1 MFEYFNSKATTMKRF
16 LFTLIVVLCTMIPDI
31 EAKESMTTIANRVIK
46 IAVEHCKNMDKNLE
60 PNRSP
65 RYYGDGKF
73 VDKNIEWWC
82 SGFYPGTMW
91 YLYEAT
97 CDEQML
103 NLARKHTEQLAPL
116 QWYNKNH
123 DIGFQIFCSYGNGYR
138 LTGNKSYE
146 KVITNACATLITR
159 YNPTVGSIRSWDSRK
174 WKYAVIVD
182 NMMNLEM
189 LMWRANKARDEKLR
203 NIAVT
208 HANTTL
214 RNHFR
219 EDFSSYH
226 LLDYNPENGEVL
238 IRQTVQGY
246 ADESRWA
253 RGQAW
258 GLYGFTMMYRFTKD
272 KAYLRQAQ
280 GIADMIISYLPKD
293 GIPYWDFNAPDIPKA
308 LRDASAGA
316 IIASALIELS
326 EYSPEKR
333 ETYLSIAERQLRTLS
348 SKKYLAPVG
357 TNGNFILRHSVG
369 HLPGNSEVDV
379 ALTYAD
385 YYFIEALL
393 RWKKLK

>member
-1 MFEYFNSKATTMKRF
+1 MKRV
-16 LFTLIVVLCTMIPDI
+16 LLTLTILLCSITPEIA
-31 EAKESMTTIANRVIK
+31 AKESMTTLSHRVMS
-46 IAVEHCKNMDKNLE
+46 IAVEHCKNMDYTLA
-60 PNRSP
+60 PGRSP
-65 RYYGDGKF
+65 RYYDGEKF
-73 VDKNIEWWC
+73 ADKSIEWWC
-82 SGFYPGTMW
+82 SGFYPGVMW
-91 YLYEAT
+91 YLYEHT
-97 CDEQML
+97 GDEQML
-103 NLARKHTEQLAPL
+103 ALARKHTEQLAPL
-116 QWYNKNH
+116 QWYTKNH

-138 LTGNKSYE
+138 LTGDKAYD
-146 KVITNACATLITR
+146 KVIRNASASLITR
-159 YNPTVGSIRSWDSRK
+159 YNPTVGAIRSWDSKR

-189 LMWRANKARDEKLR
+189 LMWRADKAKDTKLR
-203 NIAVT
+203 NIAIN

-226 LLDYNPENGEVL
+226 LLDYDPESGNVL

-272 KAYLRQAQ
+272 AAYLHQAQ
-280 GIADMIISYLPKD
+280 GIADMIIGYLPKD

-308 LRDASAGA
+308 PRDASAGA

-326 EYSPEKR
+326 QYLPEKSA
-333 ETYLSIAERQLRTLS
+333 EYLLVAERQLRTLA
-348 SKKYLAPVG
+348 SKKYLAPAG

-385 YYFIEALL
+385 YYFIEALV
-393 RWKKLK
+393 RWNRIKR

>member
-1 MFEYFNSKATTMKRF
+1 MKRF
-16 LFTLIVVLCTMIPDI
+16 MFALAVVLCAVSAKTQ
-31 EAKESMTTIANRVIK
+31 AKESMSSLTSRVMY
-46 IAVEHCKNMDKNLE
+46 IAVEHCKNMDRALE
-60 PNRSP
+60 PGRSP
-65 RYYGDGKF
+65 RYYKDGEF
-73 VDKNIEWWC
+73 ADKNLEWWC

-91 YLYEAT
+91 YLYEYT
-97 CDEQML
+97 GDEQI
-103 NLARKHTEQLAPL
+103 LALAKKHTEQLAPL
-116 QWYNKNH
+116 QWYTKNH

-138 LTGNKSYE
+138 LTGDKSYE
-146 KVITNACATLITR
+146 KVIRNASSSLISR
-159 YNPTVGSIRSWDSRK
+159 YNATVGSIRSWDSRK

-189 LMWRANKARDEKLR
+189 LMWTANKAKSDKLR
-203 NIAVT
+203 TIAIT
-208 HANTTL
+208 HANTTM

-219 EDFSSYH
+219 DDFSSYH

-238 IRQTVQGY
+238 HRQTVQGY
-246 ADESRWA
+246 ADDSRWA

-272 KAYLRQAQ
+272 AAYLKQAE

-326 EYSPEKR
+326 HYLPEKSDK
-333 ETYLSIAERQLRTLS
+333 YLAIAERQLRTLA
-348 SKKYLAPVG
+348 SKEYLAPAG

-385 YYFIEALL
+385 YYFIEALM
-393 RWKKLK
+393 RWKQK

>member
-1 MFEYFNSKATTMKRF
+1 MKKLFATMKK
-16 LFTLIVVLCTMIPDI
+16 LLLALTIAVCAISATA

-46 IAVEHCKNMDKNLE
+46 IAVDHCKNMDKSLE
-60 PNRSP
+60 PGRSP

-73 VDKNIEWWC
+73 VDKNLEWWC

-97 CDEQML
+97 GDEQML
-103 NLARKHTEQLAPL
+103 ALARKHTEQLAPL

-138 LTGNKSYE
+138 LTGDKAYE

-189 LMWRANKARDEKLR
+189 LMWRAKKARDKNLR
-203 NIAVT
+203 HIAVT

-272 KAYLRQAQ
+272 KAYLHQAQ
-280 GIADMIISYLPKD
+280 GIADMIISHLPKD

-333 ETYLSIAERQLRTLS
+333 ETYLAVAERQLRTLS
-348 SKKYLAPVG
+348 SKRYLAPVG

-385 YYFIEALL
+385 YYFIEALM
-393 RWKKLK
+393 RWKSLK

>member
-1 MFEYFNSKATTMKRF
+1 MKRY
-16 LFTLIVVLCTMIPDI
+16 LLTLTIALCAITLKI
-31 EAKESMTTIANRVIK
+31 EAKESMTSLTNRVMS
-46 IAVEHCKNMDKNLE
+46 IAVKHCENMDKALE
-60 PNRSP
+60 PGRSP
-65 RYYGDGKF
+65 RYFGEGKF
-73 VDKNIEWWC
+73 ADKDIKWWC

-91 YLYEAT
+91 YLYENT
-97 CDEQML
+97 GNEQML
-103 NLARKHTEQLAPL
+103 ALAKKHTEQLSPL

-138 LTGNKSYE
+138 LTGNKAYE
-146 KVITNACATLITR
+146 KVIHNASATLITR
-159 YNPTVGSIRSWDSRK
+159 YNPTVGSIRSWDSKK

-189 LMWRANKARDEKLR
+189 LMWSANRAKDKNLR
-203 NIAVT
+203 KIAIT

-214 RNHFR
+214 QNHFR

-246 ADESRWA
+246 ADDSRWA

-272 KAYLRQAQ
+272 AAYLKQAQ

-308 LRDASAGA
+308 PRDASAGA

-326 EYSPEKR
+326 QFLPEKS
-333 ETYLSIAERQLRTLS
+333 EEYLAVAERQLRTLA

-385 YYFIEALL
+385 YYFIEALT
-393 RWKKLK
+393 RWSLLGKQ

>member
-1 MFEYFNSKATTMKRF
+1 MFA
-16 LFTLIVVLCTMIPDI
+16 LAVVLCAVSAKTQ
-31 EAKESMTTIANRVIK
+31 AKESMSSLTSRVMYL
-46 IAVEHCKNMDKNLE
+46 AVEHYKNMDRALE
-60 PNRSP
+60 PGRSP
-65 RYYGDGKF
+65 RYYKDGEF
-73 VDKNIEWWC
+73 ADKNLEWWC

-91 YLYEAT
+91 YLYEYT
-97 CDEQML
+97 GDEQI
-103 NLARKHTEQLAPL
+103 LALAKKHTEQLAPL
-116 QWYNKNH
+116 QWYTKNH

-138 LTGNKSYE
+138 LTGDKSYE
-146 KVITNACATLITR
+146 KVIRNASSSLISR
-159 YNPTVGSIRSWDSRK
+159 YNATVGSIRSWDSRK

-189 LMWRANKARDEKLR
+189 LMWTANKAKSDKLR
-203 NIAVT
+203 KIAIT
-208 HANTTL
+208 HANTTM

-238 IRQTVQGY
+238 RRQTVQGY
-246 ADESRWA
+246 ADDSRWA

-272 KAYLRQAQ
+272 AAYLKQAE

-326 EYSPEKR
+326 HYLPEKSDK
-333 ETYLSIAERQLRTLS
+333 YLAIAERQLRTLA
-348 SKKYLAPVG
+348 SKEYLAPAG

-385 YYFIEALL
+385 YYFIEALM
-393 RWKKLK
+393 RWKQK

>member
-1 MFEYFNSKATTMKRF
+1 MKKI
-16 LFTLIVVLCTMIPDI
+16 LLVLVVALGAITPKI
-31 EAKESMTTIANRVIK
+31 EAKESMTSLAARVMSV
-46 IAVEHCKNMDKNLE
+46 AVEHCKNMDKALE
-60 PNRSP
+60 PGRSP

-91 YLYEAT
+91 YLYECT
-97 CDEQML
+97 GDEQIRA
-103 NLARKHTEQLAPL
+103 LAEKHTEQLESL
-116 QWYNKNH
+116 QWYDKNH
-123 DIGFQIFCSYGNGYR
+123 DIGFQIFCSFGNGYR
-138 LTGNKSYE
+138 LTGNKAYE
-146 KVITNACATLITR
+146 KVVHNASATLITR
-159 YNPTVGSIRSWDSRK
+159 YSPKVQSIRSWDSRK

-189 LMWRANKARDEKLR
+189 LMWSANRQKKQELR
-203 NIAVT
+203 SVAIA
-208 HANTTL
+208 HANTTM

-226 LLDYNPENGEVL
+226 LLDYDPETGEVL
-238 IRQTVQGY
+238 RRQTVQGY

-258 GLYGFTMMYRFTKD
+258 GLYGFTMMYRFTKNE
-272 KAYLRQAQ
+272 AYLAQAK
-280 GIADMIISYLPKD
+280 GIADMVISYLPKD

-308 LRDASAGA
+308 PRDASAGA

-326 EYSPEKR
+326 QYLPEKS
-333 ETYLSIAERQLRTLS
+333 EEYLAVAERQLRTLS
-348 SKKYLAPVG
+348 SKKYLAPAG
-357 TNGNFILRHSVG
+357 ANGNFILRHSVG

-385 YYFIEALL
+385 YYFIEALT
-393 RWKKLK
+393 RWIYLKK

>member
-1 MFEYFNSKATTMKRF
+1 MKKLLLALTVAVCAISATA
-16 LFTLIVVLCTMIPDI
+16 

-46 IAVEHCKNMDKNLE
+46 IAVDHCKNMDKSLE
-60 PNRSP
+60 PGRSP

-73 VDKNIEWWC
+73 VDKNLEWWC

-97 CDEQML
+97 GDEQIL
-103 NLARKHTEQLAPL
+103 ALARKHTEQLAPL

-138 LTGNKSYE
+138 LTGDKAYE
-146 KVITNACATLITR
+146 KVISNACATLITR

-189 LMWRANKARDEKLR
+189 LMWRAKKARDKNLHH
-203 NIAVT
+203 IAVT

-333 ETYLSIAERQLRTLS
+333 ERYLSVAERQLRTLS
-348 SKKYLAPVG
+348 SKRYLAPVG

-385 YYFIEALL
+385 YYFIEALM
-393 RWKKLK
+393 RWKSLK

>member
-1 MFEYFNSKATTMKRF
+1 MKRF
-16 LFTLIVVLCTMIPDI
+16 LLVLIVALGAITPKI
-31 EAKESMTTIANRVIK
+31 EAKESMASLMTRVINV
-46 IAVEHCKNMDKNLE
+46 AVEHCKNMDKALE
-60 PNRSP
+60 PGRSP

-73 VDKNIEWWC
+73 VDKSIEWWC

-91 YLYEAT
+91 YLYECT
-97 CDEQML
+97 GDEQML
-103 NLARKHTEQLAPL
+103 ALAKKHTEQLESL
-116 QWYNKNH
+116 QWYDKNH

-138 LTGNKSYE
+138 LTGNKAYE
-146 KVITNACATLITR
+146 KVVHNAAATLITR
-159 YNPTVGSIRSWDSRK
+159 YNPTVQSIRSWDSKK

-189 LMWRANKARDEKLR
+189 LMWSADRQKKQALR
-203 NIAVT
+203 SVAIT
-208 HANTTL
+208 HANTTM

-219 EDFSSYH
+219 DDFSSYH
-226 LLDYNPENGEVL
+226 LLDYDPETGEVL
-238 IRQTVQGY
+238 RRQTVQGY

-272 KAYLRQAQ
+272 TAYLSQAK

-308 LRDASAGA
+308 PRDASAGA

-326 EYSPEKR
+326 QFLPESQSAEY
-333 ETYLSIAERQLRTLS
+333 LAVAERQLRTLS
-348 SKKYLAPVG
+348 SKKYLAPAG

-385 YYFIEALL
+385 YYFIEALT
-393 RWKKLK
+393 RWSLLKK

>member
-1 MFEYFNSKATTMKRF
+1 MKKILLVLVVALGAITSK
-16 LFTLIVVLCTMIPDI
+16 I
-31 EAKESMTTIANRVIK
+31 EAKESMTSLAARVMSV
-46 IAVEHCKNMDKNLE
+46 AVEHCKNMDKALE
-60 PNRSP
+60 PGRSP
-65 RYYGDGKF
+65 RYYGGGEF
-73 VDKNIEWWC
+73 ADKDIKWWC

-91 YLYEAT
+91 YLYECT
-97 CDEQML
+97 GDEQIRA
-103 NLARKHTEQLAPL
+103 LAEKHTEQLESL
-116 QWYNKNH
+116 QWYDKNH
-123 DIGFQIFCSYGNGYR
+123 DIGFQIFCSFGNGYR
-138 LTGNKSYE
+138 LTGNKAYE
-146 KVITNACATLITR
+146 KVVHNASATLITR
-159 YNPTVGSIRSWDSRK
+159 YSPKVRSIRSWDSRK

-189 LMWRANKARDEKLR
+189 LMWSANRQKKQELR
-203 NIAVT
+203 SVAIA
-208 HANTTL
+208 HANTTM

-226 LLDYNPENGEVL
+226 LLDYDPETGEVL
-238 IRQTVQGY
+238 RRQTVQGY

-272 KAYLRQAQ
+272 EAYLAQAK
-280 GIADMIISYLPKD
+280 GIADMVISYLPKD

-308 LRDASAGA
+308 PRDASAGA

-326 EYSPEKR
+326 QYLPEKS
-333 ETYLSIAERQLRTLS
+333 EEYLAVAERQLRTLS
-348 SKKYLAPVG
+348 SKKYLAPAG

-385 YYFIEALL
+385 YYFIEALT
-393 RWKKLK
+393 RWIYLKK

>member
-1 MFEYFNSKATTMKRF
+1 MKKILLVLVVALGAITSK
-16 LFTLIVVLCTMIPDI
+16 I
-31 EAKESMTTIANRVIK
+31 EAKESMTSLAARVMSV
-46 IAVEHCKNMDKNLE
+46 AVEHCKNMDKALE
-60 PNRSP
+60 PGRSP

-91 YLYEAT
+91 YLYECT
-97 CDEQML
+97 GDEQIRA
-103 NLARKHTEQLAPL
+103 LAEKHTEQLESL
-116 QWYNKNH
+116 QWYDKNH
-123 DIGFQIFCSYGNGYR
+123 DIGFQIFCSFGNGYR
-138 LTGNKSYE
+138 LTGNKAYE
-146 KVITNACATLITR
+146 KVVHNASATLITR
-159 YNPTVGSIRSWDSRK
+159 YSPKVRSIRSWDSRK

-189 LMWRANKARDEKLR
+189 LMWSANRQKKQELR
-203 NIAVT
+203 SVAIA
-208 HANTTL
+208 HANTTM

-226 LLDYNPENGEVL
+226 LLDYDPETGEVL
-238 IRQTVQGY
+238 RRQTVQGY

-272 KAYLRQAQ
+272 EAYLAQAK
-280 GIADMIISYLPKD
+280 GIADMVLSYLPKD

-308 LRDASAGA
+308 PRDASAGA

-326 EYSPEKR
+326 QYLPEKS
-333 ETYLSIAERQLRTLS
+333 EEYLAVAERQLRTLS
-348 SKKYLAPVG
+348 SKKYLAPAG

-385 YYFIEALL
+385 YYFIEALT
-393 RWKKLK
+393 RWSLLKK

>member
-1 MFEYFNSKATTMKRF
+1 MKRF
-16 LFTLIVVLCTMIPDI
+16 LLLLITALYTVTSAV
-31 EAKESMTTIANRVIK
+31 EAKESMTSLASRVMS
-46 IAVEHCKNMDKNLE
+46 IAVEHCKNMDRALA
-60 PNRSP
+60 PDRSP
-65 RYYGDGKF
+65 RYYDGKEF
-73 VDKNIEWWC
+73 VDKTIKWWC

-91 YLYEAT
+91 YLYENT
-97 CDEQML
+97 GDEQIL
-103 NLARKHTEQLAPL
+103 VLAKKHTEQLAPL
-116 QWYNKNH
+116 QWYDKNH

-138 LTGNKSYE
+138 LTGDKSYE
-146 KVITNACATLITR
+146 KAIRNASATLITR
-159 YNPTVGSIRSWDSRK
+159 YNPTVGAIRSWDSKK

-189 LMWRANKARDEKLR
+189 LMWTAQKIKDSELQKV
-203 NIAVT
+203 AVT

-226 LLDYNPENGEVL
+226 LLDYNPENGQVL

-272 KAYLRQAQ
+272 AVYLKQAQ

-326 EYSPEKR
+326 QYLSEKSA
-333 ETYLSIAERQLRTLS
+333 TYLAVAERQLRTLS
-348 SKKYLAPVG
+348 SKKYLAPAG
-357 TNGNFILRHSVG
+357 SNGNFILRHSVG

-385 YYFIEALL
+385 YYFIEALT
-393 RWKKLK
+393 RWCKLGKQ

>member
-1 MFEYFNSKATTMKRF
+1 MKKILLVLVVALGAITSK
-16 LFTLIVVLCTMIPDI
+16 I
-31 EAKESMTTIANRVIK
+31 EAKESMTSLAARVMSV
-46 IAVEHCKNMDKNLE
+46 AVEHCKNMDKALE
-60 PNRSP
+60 PGRSP

-91 YLYEAT
+91 YLYECT
-97 CDEQML
+97 GDEPIRA
-103 NLARKHTEQLAPL
+103 LAEKHTEQLESL
-116 QWYNKNH
+116 QWYDKNH
-123 DIGFQIFCSYGNGYR
+123 DIGFQIFCSFGNGYR
-138 LTGNKSYE
+138 LTGNKAYE
-146 KVITNACATLITR
+146 KVVHNASATLITR
-159 YNPTVGSIRSWDSRK
+159 YSPKVQSIRSWDSRK

-189 LMWRANKARDEKLR
+189 LMWSANRQKKQELR
-203 NIAVT
+203 SVAIA
-208 HANTTL
+208 HANTTM

-226 LLDYNPENGEVL
+226 LLDYDPETGEVL
-238 IRQTVQGY
+238 RRQTVQGY

-272 KAYLRQAQ
+272 EAYLAQAK
-280 GIADMIISYLPKD
+280 GIADMVLSYLPKD

-308 LRDASAGA
+308 PRDASAGA

-326 EYSPEKR
+326 QYLPEKS
-333 ETYLSIAERQLRTLS
+333 EEYLAVAERQLRTLS
-348 SKKYLAPVG
+348 SKKYLAPAG

-385 YYFIEALL
+385 YYFIEALT
-393 RWKKLK
+393 RWSLLKK

>member
-1 MFEYFNSKATTMKRF
+1 MFA
-16 LFTLIVVLCTMIPDI
+16 LAVVLCAVSAKTQ
-31 EAKESMTTIANRVIK
+31 AKESMSSLTSRVMYL
-46 IAVEHCKNMDKNLE
+46 AVEHYKNMDRALE
-60 PNRSP
+60 PGRSP
-65 RYYGDGKF
+65 RYYKDGEF
-73 VDKNIEWWC
+73 ADKNLEWWC

-91 YLYEAT
+91 YLYEYT
-97 CDEQML
+97 GDEQI
-103 NLARKHTEQLAPL
+103 LALAKKHTEQLAPL
-116 QWYNKNH
+116 QWYTKNH

-138 LTGNKSYE
+138 LTGDKSYE
-146 KVITNACATLITR
+146 KVIRNASSSLISR
-159 YNPTVGSIRSWDSRK
+159 YNATVGSIRSWDSRK

-189 LMWRANKARDEKLR
+189 LMWTANKAKSDKLR
-203 NIAVT
+203 KIAIT
-208 HANTTL
+208 HANTTM

-238 IRQTVQGY
+238 RRQTVQGY
-246 ADESRWA
+246 ADDSRWA

-272 KAYLRQAQ
+272 AAYLKQAE

-326 EYSPEKR
+326 HYLPEKGDK
-333 ETYLSIAERQLRTLS
+333 YLAIAERQLRTLA
-348 SKKYLAPVG
+348 SKEYLAPAG

-385 YYFIEALL
+385 YYFIEALM
-393 RWKKLK
+393 RWKQK